1 MTDMDTT
8 YSASDE
14 YSLEES
20 EEGSVLVPNARGE
33 GSPRSQFKFNDVAT
47 FIWRRLADGKSV
59 TEVVAAMVEEYE
71 VTEDQAAKDVPEFVE
86 ALLEK
91 KLITPA

>member
-1 MTDMDTT
+1 MADMEKTF
-8 YSASDE
+8 SASDE

-20 EEGSVLVPNARGE
+20 EEGSVLVPTARGE
-33 GSPRSQFKFNDVAT
+33 GGPRSQFKFNDVAT
-47 FIWRRLADGKSV
+47 FIWKHIAGGKNV

-71 VTEDQAAKDVPEFVE
+71 VTADQAAKDVPEFVE